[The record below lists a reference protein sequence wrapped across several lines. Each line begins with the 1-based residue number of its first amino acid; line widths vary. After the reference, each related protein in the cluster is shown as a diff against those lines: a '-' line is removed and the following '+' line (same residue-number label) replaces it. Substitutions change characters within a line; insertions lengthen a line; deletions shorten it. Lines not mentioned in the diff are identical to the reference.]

1 MPRVW
6 KPLLLLS
13 LIAAMM
19 GTAAWSQQPGPVPR
33 EAQKEKEDEAILQDL
48 EVVRELEMLQML
60 EMLQEMEILG
70 EMDPSVPPAS
80 AREEE
85 AR

>member
-6 KPLLLLS
+6 KLLLLLS
-13 LIAAMM
+13 LMAAMV
-19 GTAAWSQQPGPVPR
+19 GTAGWSQQPGSVPR
-33 EAQKEKEDEAILQDL
+33 EAQKEDDAIPQDL

-70 EMDPSVPPAS
+70 EMDPSLPPTS

>member
-1 MPRVW
+1 MPPVW
-6 KPLLLLS
+6 KPLLVLS
-13 LIAAMM
+13 LMAAMT
-19 GTAAWSQQPGPVPR
+19 GTAGWSQQPGPVPR
-33 EAQKEKEDEAILQDL
+33 EAQKEDDAILQDL

-70 EMDPSVPPAS
+70 QMDPSLPPPS

-85 AR
+85 VR